1 MKVLVTGG
9 LGYIGSHTVVK
20 LVEAGHEPVILDDL
34 SNSTIQTLYN
44 LEKITGKKLQ
54 FIQADMKR
62 DLIPLHDIEAVIH
75 FAAYKSVGE
84 SVKEPTKYYVNN
96 ILSLIR
102 LIKAME
108 KNNVK
113 KLIFS
118 SSCTV
123 YGQPDKYPVTE
134 KTPLKEPESPYG
146 KTKRLCEDVITDV
159 SNRTDLNAVL
169 LRYFNPIGNHESGLI
184 YDNPKGKPE
193 NLLPYIVKVINKEL
207 PHLNVFGGDYNTHD
221 GTAIRDYINVED
233 LAEAHIKALDIKDK
247 FEIFNLGSGDGY
259 SVLDIIKTYKELG
272 INVPYQIVDRRPG
285 DIEAIYSDNS
295 KAEKVLKFKTTKTL
309 KDSIKSTLNIKS

>member
-1 MKVLVTGG
+1 MNFV
-9 LGYIGSHTVVK
+9 
-20 LVEAGHEPVILDDL
+20 
-34 SNSTIQTLYN
+34 
-44 LEKITGKKLQ
+44 
-54 FIQADMKR
+54 F
-62 DLIPLHDIEAVIH
+62 
-75 FAAYKSVGE
+75 
-84 SVKEPTKYYVNN
+84 YVNN

-102 LIKAME
+102 LIEAME

-233 LAEAHIKALDIKDK
+233 LAEAHIKALDVKDK